1 MKINKSEIAT
11 ITISLSA
18 ISVSAAVFFYQFLDI
33 SQELKGSILNL
44 NLKKDKFSA
53 QLALT
58 NTGNQQTLLSKVE
71 LITFKGDDSAQSHVL
86 NDNMLSDSLAI
97 AFKPGELQVR
107 SIRFRFDPKAMYD
120 FGGPPDA
127 EFGHYPEAR
136 KVRIALSFLAMDSN
150 GEVFQS
156 QLVFLHVHTDSSNI
170 RGYTA
175 FFKAIDLLESERPT
189 TKETVF
195 LVK

>member
-11 ITISLSA
+11 IAISLSA

-33 SQELKGSILNL
+33 SQELKASILNL
-44 NLKKDKFSA
+44 NLVNGKISA

-58 NTGNQQTLLSKVE
+58 NTGNQQALLSKIE
-71 LITFKGDDSAQSHVL
+71 LITLKNDDSTQRHVL
-86 NDNMLSDSLAI
+86 NGNMLPDSLPI
-97 AFKPGELQVR
+97 ALKPGDLQVR
-107 SIRFRFDPKAMYD
+107 SIHFPFDAKTMFD
-120 FGGPPDA
+120 LGGPPDA
-127 EFGHYPEAR
+127 EFAHYPEAK
-136 KVRIALSFLAMDSN
+136 KVRIGLSFLAMDAN

-170 RGYTA
+170 LGYTS
-175 FFKAIDLLESERPT
+175 FFRAIDLLESERPT
-189 TKETVF
+189 TEKTVH